1 MDAKRL
7 EIARLFNRFA
17 FGPRPGEFA
26 AALKSGP
33 ANFKNSLL
41 NPPVVDAGAPKEP
54 VLADLGPR
62 PAPKSA
68 DSEQF
73 SQALRAQKNEL
84 TLWWLDQ
91 MVLTQKPL
99 QERMVWFWHGHWA
112 TSIGK
117 VNYALPMLTQN
128 QTFRKFALGNFN
140 DFSQAMLL
148 DGALQVWLDGNEN
161 TLKAPNE
168 NLARE
173 VMELFV
179 LGVNRYTEKDVK
191 ELARALTGYQVPRST
206 GVVTLNQKRRD
217 TGAVT
222 ILGKTAVMGGPEAIS
237 HLVDQAD
244 CQRFLAERIW
254 YRFISSTQPLPKDHP
269 LINALA
275 GKDLTQGLTTL
286 LNGKDLAN
294 TKYSTVKSP
303 VEWFVAV
310 CKALELTPSQLN
322 SFSKLNGYLDKLAQ
336 IPFSPPNV
344 GGWPT
349 DEAWL
354 SSASAQ
360 FRIAFADWLVKQA
373 NLSAIQAIA
382 PGNRI
387 SHLADL
393 LAVPEWTARTSI
405 ALGDLRNNLPRL
417 VALAICS
424 PEYVVSQ

>member
-1 MDAKRL
+1 
-7 EIARLFNRFA
+7 
-17 FGPRPGEFA
+17 
-26 AALKSGP
+26 
-33 ANFKNSLL
+33 
-41 NPPVVDAGAPKEP
+41 
-54 VLADLGPR
+54 
-62 PAPKSA
+62 
-68 DSEQF
+68 
-73 SQALRAQKNEL
+73 
-84 TLWWLDQ
+84 
-91 MVLTQKPL
+91 
-99 QERMVWFWHGHWA
+99 
-112 TSIGK
+112 
-117 VNYALPMLTQN
+117 MLTQN

-222 ILGKTAVMGGPEAIS
+222 ILGKTAVMTGPEAIN
-237 HLVDQAD
+237 HLVNQAD
-244 CQRFLAERIW
+244 CPRFLAERIW
-254 YRFISSTQPLPKDHP
+254 YRFISSNQSLPKDHP
-269 LINALA
+269 MINALA
-275 GKDLTQGLTTL
+275 GRDIQQGLTVL
-286 LNGKDLAN
+286 LNGKDLTN
-294 TKYSTVKSP
+294 SKYSIVKSP

-310 CKALELTPSQLN
+310 CKALELTPSKLN
-322 SFSKLNGYLDKLAQ
+322 SFAKLNGYFDKLAQ

-360 FRIAFADWLVKQA
+360 FRIVFADWLVKQA
-373 NLSAIQAIA
+373 DLSALEAIA
-382 PGNRI
+382 PNNRVAY
-387 SHLADL
+387 LADL
-393 LAVPEWTARTSI
+393 LAVPEWTSRTAV
-405 ALGDLRNNLPRL
+405 ALGDLQKVPARL
-417 VALAICS
+417 LSLAICS

>member
-7 EIARLFNRFA
+7 EISRLFNRFA

-26 AALKSGP
+26 EALKVGP
-33 ANFKNSLL
+33 AAFKKSLL
-41 NPPVVDAGAPKEP
+41 NPPAIDLGAPKEP
-54 VLADLGPR
+54 VFADLGPR

-68 DSEQF
+68 DSAEF
-73 SQALRAQKNEL
+73 SQALGAQKKEL

-91 MVLTQKPL
+91 MVLTEKPL

-117 VNYALPMLTQN
+117 VNYALPMMTQN

-222 ILGKTAVMGGPEAIS
+222 ILGKTAVMTGPEAMN
-237 HLVDQAD
+237 HLVNQAD
-244 CQRFLAERIW
+244 CPRFLAERIW
-254 YRFISSTQPLPKDHP
+254 YRFISSNQSLPKDHP
-269 LINALA
+269 LIKALA
-275 GKDLTQGLTTL
+275 GRDIQQGLTVL
-286 LNGKDLAN
+286 LNGKDLTN
-294 TKYSTVKSP
+294 SKYSIVKSP

-310 CKALELTPSQLN
+310 CKALELTPSKMN
-322 SFSKLNGYLDKLAQ
+322 SFAKLNGYLDKLSQ

-360 FRIAFADWLVKQA
+360 FRIVFADWLVKQA
-373 NLSAIQAIA
+373 DLSALEAIA
-382 PGNRI
+382 PDKRVAY
-387 SHLADL
+387 LADL
-393 LAVPEWTARTSI
+393 LAVPEWTSRTAV
-405 ALGDLRNNLPRL
+405 ALGDLQKVPARL
-417 VALAICS
+417 LSLAICS

>member
-7 EIARLFNRFA
+7 EISRLINRFA
-17 FGPRPGEFA
+17 LGPRPGEFA
-26 AALKSGP
+26 AALKVGS
-33 ANFKNSLL
+33 ASYKSSLL
-41 NPPVVDAGAPKEP
+41 NAPAFDSGAPKEP
-54 VLADLGPR
+54 VFSDLGPR

-68 DSEQF
+68 NSAQF
-73 SQALRAQKNEL
+73 SQDLRAQSKEL

-91 MVLTQKPL
+91 MVLTNKPL

-128 QTFRKFALGNFN
+128 QTFRKHALGNFK
-140 DFSQAMLL
+140 DLSQAMLV

-217 TGAVT
+217 TGAVS
-222 ILGKTAVMGGPEAIS
+222 ILGKTATMSGPEAIN

-244 CQRFLAERIW
+244 CPRFLAERIW
-254 YRFISSTQPLPKDHP
+254 YRFISSTEAMPKDHP
-269 LINALA
+269 LISALA
-275 GKDLTQGLTTL
+275 GKDIQQGLTAL
-286 LNGKDLAN
+286 LNGKDLTNA
-294 TKYSTVKSP
+294 KYSIVKAP

-310 CKALELTPSQLN
+310 CKALELTPSKLN
-322 SFSKLNGYLDKLAQ
+322 SFAKLNGYLDKLAQ

-360 FRIAFADWLVKQA
+360 FRISFADWLVKQA
-373 NLSAIQAIA
+373 DLSAIEAIA
-382 PGNRI
+382 PEKRVAY
-387 SHLADL
+387 LADL
-393 LAVPEWTARTSI
+393 LAVPEWTARTSM
-405 ALGDLRNNLPRL
+405 ALGDLQRTVPRL
-417 VALAICS
+417 VSLAICS

>member
-7 EIARLFNRFA
+7 EISRLFNRFA

-26 AALKSGP
+26 EALKVGP
-33 ANFKNSLL
+33 AAFKKSIL
-41 NPPVVDAGAPKEP
+41 NPPAIDLGAPKEP
-54 VLADLGPR
+54 VFADLGPR

-68 DSEQF
+68 DSAEF
-73 SQALRAQKNEL
+73 SQALGAQKKEL

-128 QTFRKFALGNFN
+128 QTFRKYALGNFN
-140 DFSQAMLL
+140 DLSQAMLL

-222 ILGKTAVMGGPEAIS
+222 ILGKTAVMTGPEAMN
-237 HLVDQAD
+237 HLVNQAD
-244 CQRFLAERIW
+244 CPRFLAERIW
-254 YRFISSTQPLPKDHP
+254 YRFISSNQSLPKDHP
-269 LINALA
+269 LIKALA
-275 GKDLTQGLTTL
+275 GRDIQQGLTVL
-286 LNGKDLAN
+286 LNGKDLTN
-294 TKYSTVKSP
+294 SKYSIVKSP

-310 CKALELTPSQLN
+310 CKALELTPSKMN
-322 SFSKLNGYLDKLAQ
+322 SFAKLNGYLDKLSQ

-354 SSASAQ
+354 SPASAQ
-360 FRIAFADWLVKQA
+360 FRIVFADWLVKQA
-373 NLSAIQAIA
+373 DLSALEAIA
-382 PGNRI
+382 PDKRVAY
-387 SHLADL
+387 LADL
-393 LAVPEWTARTSI
+393 LAVPEWTSRTAV
-405 ALGDLRNNLPRL
+405 ALGDLQKVPARL
-417 VALAICS
+417 LSLAICS

>member
-7 EIARLFNRFA
+7 EISRLFNRFA

-26 AALKSGP
+26 EALKVGP
-33 ANFKNSLL
+33 AAFKKSIL
-41 NPPVVDAGAPKEP
+41 NPPAIDLGAPKEP
-54 VLADLGPR
+54 VFADLGPR

-68 DSEQF
+68 ESAEF
-73 SQALRAQKNEL
+73 SQALGAQKKEL

-91 MVLTQKPL
+91 MVLTEKPL

-222 ILGKTAVMGGPEAIS
+222 ILGKTAVMTGPEAIN
-237 HLVDQAD
+237 HLVNQAD
-244 CQRFLAERIW
+244 CPRFLAERIW
-254 YRFISSTQPLPKDHP
+254 YRFISSNQSLPKDHP
-269 LINALA
+269 MINALA
-275 GKDLTQGLTTL
+275 GRDIQQGLTVL
-286 LNGKDLAN
+286 LNGKDLTN
-294 TKYSTVKSP
+294 SKYSIVKSP

-310 CKALELTPSQLN
+310 CKALELTPSKLN
-322 SFSKLNGYLDKLAQ
+322 SFAKLNGYLDKLSQ

-360 FRIAFADWLVKQA
+360 FRIVFADWLVKQA
-373 NLSAIQAIA
+373 DLSALEAIA
-382 PGNRI
+382 PDKRVAY
-387 SHLADL
+387 LADL
-393 LAVPEWTARTSI
+393 LAVPEWTSRTTV
-405 ALGDLRNNLPRL
+405 ALGDLQKIPARL
-417 VALAICS
+417 LSLAICS

>member
-7 EIARLFNRFA
+7 EISRLFNRFA

-26 AALKSGP
+26 EALKVGP
-33 ANFKNSLL
+33 AAFKKSIL
-41 NPPVVDAGAPKEP
+41 NPPAIDSGAPKEP
-54 VLADLGPR
+54 VFADLGPR

-68 DSEQF
+68 DSAQF
-73 SQALRAQKNEL
+73 SQALGAQKKEL

-91 MVLTQKPL
+91 MVLTEKPL

-222 ILGKTAVMGGPEAIS
+222 ILGKTAVMTGPEAIN
-237 HLVDQAD
+237 HLVNQAD
-244 CQRFLAERIW
+244 CPRFLAERIW
-254 YRFISSTQPLPKDHP
+254 YRFISSNQSLPKDHP
-269 LINALA
+269 LIKALA
-275 GKDLTQGLTTL
+275 GRDIQQGLTVL
-286 LNGKDLAN
+286 LNGKDLTN
-294 TKYSTVKSP
+294 SKYSIVKSP

-310 CKALELTPSQLN
+310 CKALELTPSKMN
-322 SFSKLNGYLDKLAQ
+322 SFAKLNGYLDKLSQ

-360 FRIAFADWLVKQA
+360 FRIVFADWLVKQA
-373 NLSAIQAIA
+373 DLSALEAIA
-382 PGNRI
+382 PDKRVAY
-387 SHLADL
+387 LADL
-393 LAVPEWTARTSI
+393 LAVPEWTSRTAV
-405 ALGDLRNNLPRL
+405 ALGDLQKIPARL
-417 VALAICS
+417 LSLAICS

>member
-1 MDAKRL
+1 MDVKRL
-7 EIARLFNRFA
+7 EISRLFNRFA

-26 AALKSGP
+26 EALEVGP
-33 ANFKNSLL
+33 AAFKKSIL
-41 NPPVVDAGAPKEP
+41 NPPAIDLGAPKEP
-54 VLADLGPR
+54 VFADLGPR

-68 DSEQF
+68 DSAEF
-73 SQALRAQKNEL
+73 SQALGAQKKEL

-222 ILGKTAVMGGPEAIS
+222 ILGKTAVMTGPEAIN
-237 HLVDQAD
+237 HLVNQAD
-244 CQRFLAERIW
+244 CPRFLAERIW
-254 YRFISSTQPLPKDHP
+254 YRFISSNQSLPKDHP
-269 LINALA
+269 MINALA
-275 GKDLTQGLTTL
+275 GRDIQQGLTVL
-286 LNGKDLAN
+286 LNGKDLTN
-294 TKYSTVKSP
+294 SKYSIVKSP

-310 CKALELTPSQLN
+310 CKALELTPSKLN
-322 SFSKLNGYLDKLAQ
+322 SFAKLNGYLDKLSQ

-360 FRIAFADWLVKQA
+360 FRIVFADWLVKQA
-373 NLSAIQAIA
+373 DLSALEAIA
-382 PGNRI
+382 PDKRVAY
-387 SHLADL
+387 LADL
-393 LAVPEWTARTSI
+393 LAVPEWTSRTAV
-405 ALGDLRNNLPRL
+405 ALGDLQKVPARL
-417 VALAICS
+417 LSLAICS

>member
-7 EIARLFNRFA
+7 EISRLFNRFA

-26 AALKSGP
+26 EALKVGP
-33 ANFKNSLL
+33 AAFKKSIL
-41 NPPVVDAGAPKEP
+41 NPPAIDLGAPKEP
-54 VLADLGPR
+54 VFADLGPR

-68 DSEQF
+68 DSAEF
-73 SQALRAQKNEL
+73 SQALGAQKKEL

-91 MVLTQKPL
+91 MVLTEKPL

-128 QTFRKFALGNFN
+128 QTFRKYALGNFN

-222 ILGKTAVMGGPEAIS
+222 ILGKTAVMTGPEAIN
-237 HLVDQAD
+237 HLVNQAD
-244 CQRFLAERIW
+244 CPRFLADRIW
-254 YRFISSTQPLPKDHP
+254 YRFISSNQSLPKDHP
-269 LINALA
+269 MINALA
-275 GKDLTQGLTTL
+275 GRDIQQGLTVL
-286 LNGKDLAN
+286 LNGKDLTN
-294 TKYSTVKSP
+294 SKYSIVKSP

-310 CKALELTPSQLN
+310 CKALELTPSKLN
-322 SFSKLNGYLDKLAQ
+322 SFAKLNGYLDKLSQ

-360 FRIAFADWLVKQA
+360 FRIVFADWLVKQA
-373 NLSAIQAIA
+373 DLSALEAIA
-382 PGNRI
+382 PDKRVAY
-387 SHLADL
+387 LADL
-393 LAVPEWTARTSI
+393 LAVPEWTSRTTV
-405 ALGDLRNNLPRL
+405 ALGDLQKIPARL
-417 VALAICS
+417 LSLAICS

>member
-7 EIARLFNRFA
+7 EISRLFNRFA

-26 AALKSGP
+26 EALKVGP
-33 ANFKNSLL
+33 AIFKKSIL
-41 NPPVVDAGAPKEP
+41 NPPAIDLGAPKEP
-54 VLADLGPR
+54 VFADLGPR

-68 DSEQF
+68 DSAEF
-73 SQALRAQKNEL
+73 SQALGAQKKEL

-117 VNYALPMLTQN
+117 VNYALPMMTQN

-140 DFSQAMLL
+140 DFSKAMLL

-179 LGVNRYTEKDVK
+179 LGVNRYTEKDVI

-222 ILGKTAVMGGPEAIS
+222 ILGKTAVMTGPEAID
-237 HLVDQAD
+237 HLVNQAD
-244 CQRFLAERIW
+244 CPRFLAERIW
-254 YRFISSTQPLPKDHP
+254 YRFISSTESLPKDHP
-269 LINALA
+269 MINALA
-275 GKDLTQGLTTL
+275 GRDIQQGLTVL
-286 LNGKDLAN
+286 LNGKDLTN
-294 TKYSTVKSP
+294 SNYSIVKSP

-310 CKALELTPSQLN
+310 SKALELIPSKVN
-322 SFSKLNGYLDKLAQ
+322 SFA
-336 IPFSPPNV
+336 
-344 GGWPT
+344 
-349 DEAWL
+349 
-354 SSASAQ
+354 
-360 FRIAFADWLVKQA
+360 
-373 NLSAIQAIA
+373 
-382 PGNRI
+382 
-387 SHLADL
+387 
-393 LAVPEWTARTSI
+393 
-405 ALGDLRNNLPRL
+405 
-417 VALAICS
+417 
-424 PEYVVSQ
+424 

>member
-54 VLADLGPR
+54 VLTDLGPR

-128 QTFRKFALGNFN
+128 QTFRKHALGNFK
-140 DFSQAMLL
+140 DLSQAMLL

-275 GKDLTQGLTTL
+275 GKDITQGLTTL

-294 TKYSTVKSP
+294 SKYSTVKSP

-387 SHLADL
+387 SYLADL

>member
-7 EIARLFNRFA
+7 EISRLFNRFA

-26 AALKSGP
+26 EALKVGP
-33 ANFKNSLL
+33 AAFKKSIL
-41 NPPVVDAGAPKEP
+41 NPPAIDLGAPKEP
-54 VLADLGPR
+54 VFADLGPR

-68 DSEQF
+68 DSAEF
-73 SQALRAQKNEL
+73 SQALGAQKKEL

-91 MVLTQKPL
+91 MVLTEKPL

-128 QTFRKFALGNFN
+128 QTFRKYALGNFN
-140 DFSQAMLL
+140 DLSQAMLM

-222 ILGKTAVMGGPEAIS
+222 ILGKTAVMTGPEAMN
-237 HLVDQAD
+237 HLVNQAD
-244 CQRFLAERIW
+244 CPRFLAERIW
-254 YRFISSTQPLPKDHP
+254 YRFISSNQSLPKDHP
-269 LINALA
+269 LIKALA
-275 GKDLTQGLTTL
+275 GRDIQQGLTVL
-286 LNGKDLAN
+286 LNGKDLTN
-294 TKYSTVKSP
+294 SKYSIVKSP

-310 CKALELTPSQLN
+310 CKALELTPSKMN
-322 SFSKLNGYLDKLAQ
+322 SFAKLNGYLDKLSQ

-360 FRIAFADWLVKQA
+360 FRIVFADWLVKQA
-373 NLSAIQAIA
+373 DLSALEAIA
-382 PGNRI
+382 PDKRVAY
-387 SHLADL
+387 LADL
-393 LAVPEWTARTSI
+393 LAVPEWTSRTAV
-405 ALGDLRNNLPRL
+405 ALGDLQKVPARL
-417 VALAICS
+417 LSLAICS

>member
-7 EIARLFNRFA
+7 EISRLINRFA
-17 FGPRPGEFA
+17 LGPRPGEFT
-26 AALKSGP
+26 AALKVGSTSY
-33 ANFKNSLL
+33 KSSLL
-41 NPPVVDAGAPKEP
+41 NAPAFDSGAPKEP
-54 VLADLGPR
+54 VFSDLGPR

-68 DSEQF
+68 DSAQF
-73 SQALRAQKNEL
+73 SQDLGAQKKEL
-84 TLWWLDQ
+84 TIWWLDQ
-91 MVLTQKPL
+91 MVLTNKPL

-128 QTFRKFALGNFN
+128 QTFRKHALGNFEEL
-140 DFSQAMLL
+140 SQAMLL

-191 ELARALTGYQVPRST
+191 ELARALTGYQVPRSN

-217 TGAVT
+217 TGAVS
-222 ILGKTAVMGGPEAIS
+222 ILGKTAVMSGPEAIN

-244 CQRFLAERIW
+244 CARFLAERIW
-254 YRFISSTQPLPKDHP
+254 YRFISSTEAMPKDHP
-269 LINALA
+269 LISALA
-275 GKDLTQGLTTL
+275 GKDIQQGLTTL
-286 LNGKDLAN
+286 LNGKDLTNA
-294 TKYSTVKSP
+294 KYSIVKAP

-310 CKALELTPSQLN
+310 CKALELTPSKLN
-322 SFSKLNGYLDKLAQ
+322 SFAKLNGYLDKLAQ

-360 FRIAFADWLVKQA
+360 FRISFADWLVKQA
-373 NLSAIQAIA
+373 DLSAIEAIA
-382 PGNRI
+382 PEKRVAY
-387 SHLADL
+387 LADL
-393 LAVPEWTARTSI
+393 LAVPEWTARTSM
-405 ALGDLRNNLPRL
+405 ALGDLQKTVPRL
-417 VALAICS
+417 VSLAICS

>member
-7 EIARLFNRFA
+7 EISRLFNRFA

-26 AALKSGP
+26 EALKVGP
-33 ANFKNSLL
+33 AGFKKSIL
-41 NPPVVDAGAPKEP
+41 NPPAIDLGAPKEP
-54 VLADLGPR
+54 VFADLGPR

-68 DSEQF
+68 DSAQF
-73 SQALRAQKNEL
+73 SQDLRAQSKEL

-117 VNYALPMLTQN
+117 VNYALPMMTQN
-128 QTFRKFALGNFN
+128 QTFRKYALGNFN

-222 ILGKTAVMGGPEAIS
+222 ILGKTAMMTGPEAIN
-237 HLVDQAD
+237 HLVNQAD
-244 CQRFLAERIW
+244 CPRFLAERIW
-254 YRFISSTQPLPKDHP
+254 YRFISSTESLPKDHP
-269 LINALA
+269 LIKALA
-275 GKDLTQGLTTL
+275 GRDIQQGLTVL
-286 LNGKDLAN
+286 LNGKDLTN
-294 TKYSTVKSP
+294 SKYSIVKSP

-310 CKALELTPSQLN
+310 CKALELTPSKMN
-322 SFSKLNGYLDKLAQ
+322 SFAKLNGYLDKLSQ

-360 FRIAFADWLVKQA
+360 FRIVFADWLVKQA
-373 NLSAIQAIA
+373 DLSALEAIA
-382 PGNRI
+382 PDKRVAY
-387 SHLADL
+387 LADL
-393 LAVPEWTARTSI
+393 LAVPEWTSRTTV
-405 ALGDLRNNLPRL
+405 ALGDLQKIPARL
-417 VALAICS
+417 LSLAICS

>member
-26 AALKSGP
+26 AALKVGP
-33 ANFKNSLL
+33 ANFKVSLL
-41 NPPVVDAGAPKEP
+41 NPPIVDAGAPKEP
-54 VLADLGPR
+54 VLADLGQR
-62 PAPKSA
+62 PDPKSV
-68 DSEQF
+68 DSAQF
-73 SQALRAQKNEL
+73 SKSLRSQSNEL
-84 TLWWLDQ
+84 TTWWLDQ

-117 VNYALPMLTQN
+117 VNYALPMLKQN
-128 QTFRKFALGNFN
+128 QTFRKHALGNFK
-140 DFSQAMLL
+140 DLSQAMLV

-179 LGVNRYTEKDVK
+179 LGVGRYTEKDVK

-222 ILGKTAVMGGPEAIS
+222 ILGKTAVMSGPEAIS

-254 YRFISSTQPLPKDHP
+254 YRFISSTEPLPKDHP

-275 GKDLTQGLTTL
+275 GKDITQGLTTL

-294 TKYSTVKSP
+294 SKYSTVKSP

-373 NLSAIQAIA
+373 NLSTIQAIT

-387 SHLADL
+387 SYLADL

>member
-1 MDAKRL
+1 
-7 EIARLFNRFA
+7 
-17 FGPRPGEFA
+17 
-26 AALKSGP
+26 
-33 ANFKNSLL
+33 
-41 NPPVVDAGAPKEP
+41 
-54 VLADLGPR
+54 
-62 PAPKSA
+62 
-68 DSEQF
+68 
-73 SQALRAQKNEL
+73 
-84 TLWWLDQ
+84 
-91 MVLTQKPL
+91 
-99 QERMVWFWHGHWA
+99 MVWFWHGHWA

-222 ILGKTAVMGGPEAIS
+222 ILGKTAVMTGPEAMN
-237 HLVDQAD
+237 HLVNQAD
-244 CQRFLAERIW
+244 CPRFLAERIW
-254 YRFISSTQPLPKDHP
+254 YRFISSNQSLPKDHP
-269 LINALA
+269 LIKALA
-275 GKDLTQGLTTL
+275 GRDIQQGLTVL
-286 LNGKDLAN
+286 LNGKDLTN
-294 TKYSTVKSP
+294 SKYSIVKSP

-310 CKALELTPSQLN
+310 CKALELTPSKMN
-322 SFSKLNGYLDKLAQ
+322 SFAKLNGYLDKLSQ

-360 FRIAFADWLVKQA
+360 FRIVFADWLVKQA
-373 NLSAIQAIA
+373 DLSALEAIA
-382 PGNRI
+382 PDRRVAY
-387 SHLADL
+387 LADL
-393 LAVPEWTARTSI
+393 LAVPEWTSRTAV
-405 ALGDLRNNLPRL
+405 ALGDLQKVPARL
-417 VALAICS
+417 LSLAICS

>member
-7 EIARLFNRFA
+7 EISRLFNRFA

-26 AALKSGP
+26 EALKVGP
-33 ANFKNSLL
+33 AAFKKSIL
-41 NPPVVDAGAPKEP
+41 NPPAIDLGAPKEP
-54 VLADLGPR
+54 VFADLGPR

-68 DSEQF
+68 DSAEF
-73 SQALRAQKNEL
+73 SQALGAQKKEL

-128 QTFRKFALGNFN
+128 QTFRKYALGNFN

-222 ILGKTAVMGGPEAIS
+222 ILGKTAVMTGPEAIN
-237 HLVDQAD
+237 HLVNQAD
-244 CQRFLAERIW
+244 CPRFLAERIW
-254 YRFISSTQPLPKDHP
+254 YRFISSNQSLPKDHP
-269 LINALA
+269 LIKALA
-275 GKDLTQGLTTL
+275 GRDIQQGLTVL
-286 LNGKDLAN
+286 LNGKDLTN
-294 TKYSTVKSP
+294 SKYSIVKSP

-310 CKALELTPSQLN
+310 CKALELTPSKMN
-322 SFSKLNGYLDKLAQ
+322 SFAKLNGYLDKLSQ

-360 FRIAFADWLVKQA
+360 FRIVFADWLVKQA
-373 NLSAIQAIA
+373 DLSALEAIA
-382 PGNRI
+382 PDKRVAY
-387 SHLADL
+387 LADL
-393 LAVPEWTARTSI
+393 LAVPEWTSRTAV
-405 ALGDLRNNLPRL
+405 ALGDLQKVPARL
-417 VALAICS
+417 LSLAICS

>member
-7 EIARLFNRFA
+7 EISRLFNRFA
-17 FGPRPGEFA
+17 FGPRPGEFV
-26 AALKSGP
+26 AALNAGP
-33 ANFKNSLL
+33 ANYKNSLL
-41 NPPVVDAGAPKEP
+41 NPPSVDSGAPKEP
-54 VLADLGPR
+54 VFADLGQR
-62 PAPKSA
+62 PAPKSQ

-73 SQALRAQKNEL
+73 SQALGAQKKEL

-128 QTFRKFALGNFN
+128 QTFRKYALGNFK
-140 DFSQAMLL
+140 DLSQAMLL

-222 ILGKTAVMGGPEAIS
+222 ILGKTAVMTGPEAMN
-237 HLVDQAD
+237 HLVNQAD
-244 CQRFLAERIW
+244 CPRFLAERIW
-254 YRFISSTQPLPKDHP
+254 YRFISSNQSLPKDHP
-269 LINALA
+269 LIKALA
-275 GKDLTQGLTTL
+275 GRDIQQGLTVL
-286 LNGKDLAN
+286 LNGKDLTN
-294 TKYSTVKSP
+294 SKYSIVKSP

-310 CKALELTPSQLN
+310 CKALELTPSKMN
-322 SFSKLNGYLDKLAQ
+322 SFAKLNGYLDKLSQ

-360 FRIAFADWLVKQA
+360 FRIVFADWLVKQA
-373 NLSAIQAIA
+373 DLSALEAIA
-382 PGNRI
+382 PDKRVAY
-387 SHLADL
+387 LADL
-393 LAVPEWTARTSI
+393 LAVPEWTARTSV
-405 ALGDLRNNLPRL
+405 ALGDLQKNLPRL

>member
-7 EIARLFNRFA
+7 EISRLINRFA
-17 FGPRPGEFA
+17 LGPRPGEFA
-26 AALKSGP
+26 AALKVGS
-33 ANFKNSLL
+33 ASYKSSLL
-41 NPPVVDAGAPKEP
+41 NAPAIDSGAPKEP
-54 VLADLGPR
+54 VFSDLGPR

-68 DSEQF
+68 NSAQF
-73 SQALRAQKNEL
+73 SQDLRAQSKEL

-91 MVLTQKPL
+91 MVLTNKPL

-128 QTFRKFALGNFN
+128 QTFRKHALGNFK
-140 DFSQAMLL
+140 DLSQAMLV

-217 TGAVT
+217 TGAVS
-222 ILGKTAVMGGPEAIS
+222 ILGKTATMSGPEAIN

-244 CQRFLAERIW
+244 CPRFLAERIW
-254 YRFISSTQPLPKDHP
+254 YRFISSTEAMPKDHP
-269 LINALA
+269 LISALA
-275 GKDLTQGLTTL
+275 GKDIQQGLTAL
-286 LNGKDLAN
+286 LNGKDLTNA
-294 TKYSTVKSP
+294 KYSIVKAP

-310 CKALELTPSQLN
+310 CKALELTPSKLN
-322 SFSKLNGYLDKLAQ
+322 SFAKLNGYLDKLAQ

-360 FRIAFADWLVKQA
+360 FRISFADWLVKQA
-373 NLSAIQAIA
+373 DLSAIEATA
-382 PGNRI
+382 PEKRVAY
-387 SHLADL
+387 LADL
-393 LAVPEWTARTSI
+393 LAVPEWTARTSM
-405 ALGDLRNNLPRL
+405 ALGDLQRTVPRL
-417 VALAICS
+417 VSLAICS

>member
-7 EIARLFNRFA
+7 EISRLFNRFA

-26 AALKSGP
+26 EALKVGP
-33 ANFKNSLL
+33 AAFKKSIL
-41 NPPVVDAGAPKEP
+41 NPPAIDLGAPKEP
-54 VLADLGPR
+54 VFADLGPR

-68 DSEQF
+68 DSAEF
-73 SQALRAQKNEL
+73 SQALGAQKKEL

-222 ILGKTAVMGGPEAIS
+222 ILGKTAVMTGPEAIS
-237 HLVDQAD
+237 HLVNQAD
-244 CQRFLAERIW
+244 CPRFLAERIW
-254 YRFISSTQPLPKDHP
+254 YRFISSNQSLPKDHP
-269 LINALA
+269 MINALA
-275 GKDLTQGLTTL
+275 GRDIQQGLTVL
-286 LNGKDLAN
+286 LNGKDLTN
-294 TKYSTVKSP
+294 SKYSIVKSP

-310 CKALELTPSQLN
+310 CKALELTPSKLN
-322 SFSKLNGYLDKLAQ
+322 SFAKLNGYLDKLSQ

-360 FRIAFADWLVKQA
+360 FRIVFADWLVKQA
-373 NLSAIQAIA
+373 DLSALEAIA
-382 PGNRI
+382 PDKRVAY
-387 SHLADL
+387 LADL
-393 LAVPEWTARTSI
+393 LAVPEWTSRTTV
-405 ALGDLRNNLPRL
+405 ALGDLQKIPARL
-417 VALAICS
+417 LSLAICS

>member
-7 EIARLFNRFA
+7 EISRLINRFA
-17 FGPRPGEFA
+17 LGPRPGEFA
-26 AALKSGP
+26 AALKVGS
-33 ANFKNSLL
+33 ASYKSSLL
-41 NPPVVDAGAPKEP
+41 NAPAIDSGAPKEP
-54 VLADLGPR
+54 IFADLGPR
-62 PAPKSA
+62 PDPKSQN
-68 DSEQF
+68 SVQF
-73 SQALRAQKNEL
+73 SQALSAQKKEL
-84 TLWWLDQ
+84 TIWWLDQ
-91 MVLTQKPL
+91 MVLTNKPL

-117 VNYALPMLTQN
+117 VNYALPMLMQN
-128 QTFRKFALGNFN
+128 QTFRKHALGNFK
-140 DFSQAMLL
+140 DLSQAMLI

-217 TGAVT
+217 TGAVS
-222 ILGKTAVMGGPEAIS
+222 ILGKTATMSGPEAIN

-244 CQRFLAERIW
+244 CPRFLAERIW
-254 YRFISSTQPLPKDHP
+254 YRFISSTESLPEDHP
-269 LINALA
+269 LISALA
-275 GKDLTQGLTTL
+275 GKDIQQGLTAL
-286 LNGKDLAN
+286 LNGKDLTNA
-294 TKYSTVKSP
+294 KYSIVKAP

-310 CKALELTPSQLN
+310 CKALELTPSKLN
-322 SFSKLNGYLDKLAQ
+322 SFAKLNGYLDKLAQ

-360 FRIAFADWLVKQA
+360 FRISFADWLVKQA
-373 NLSAIQAIA
+373 DLSAIEAIA
-382 PGNRI
+382 PEKRVAY
-387 SHLADL
+387 LADL
-393 LAVPEWTARTSI
+393 LAVPEWTARTSM
-405 ALGDLRNNLPRL
+405 ALGDLQKTVPRL
-417 VALAICS
+417 VSLAICS

>member
-7 EIARLFNRFA
+7 EISRLFNRFA

-26 AALKSGP
+26 EALKVGP
-33 ANFKNSLL
+33 AAFKKSIL
-41 NPPVVDAGAPKEP
+41 NPPAIDLGAPKEP
-54 VLADLGPR
+54 VFADLGPR

-68 DSEQF
+68 DSAEF
-73 SQALRAQKNEL
+73 SQALGAQKKEL

-222 ILGKTAVMGGPEAIS
+222 ILGKTAVMTGPEAIN
-237 HLVDQAD
+237 HLVNQAD
-244 CQRFLAERIW
+244 CPRFLAERIW
-254 YRFISSTQPLPKDHP
+254 YRFISSNQSLPKDHP
-269 LINALA
+269 LIKALA
-275 GKDLTQGLTTL
+275 GRDIQQGLTVL
-286 LNGKDLAN
+286 LNGKDLTN
-294 TKYSTVKSP
+294 SKYSIVKSP

-310 CKALELTPSQLN
+310 CKALELTPSKMN
-322 SFSKLNGYLDKLAQ
+322 SFAKLNGYLDKLSQ

-360 FRIAFADWLVKQA
+360 FRIVFADWLVKQA
-373 NLSAIQAIA
+373 DLSALEAIA
-382 PGNRI
+382 PDKRVAY
-387 SHLADL
+387 LADL
-393 LAVPEWTARTSI
+393 LAVPEWTSRTAV
-405 ALGDLRNNLPRL
+405 ALGDLQKVPARL
-417 VALAICS
+417 LSLAICS

>member
-7 EIARLFNRFA
+7 EISRLFNRFA

-26 AALKSGP
+26 EALKVGP
-33 ANFKNSLL
+33 AAFKKSIL
-41 NPPVVDAGAPKEP
+41 NPPAIDLGAPKEP
-54 VLADLGPR
+54 VFADLGPR

-68 DSEQF
+68 DSAEF
-73 SQALRAQKNEL
+73 SQALGAQKKEL

-91 MVLTQKPL
+91 MVLTEKPL

-222 ILGKTAVMGGPEAIS
+222 ILGKTAVMTGPEAIN
-237 HLVDQAD
+237 HLVNQAD
-244 CQRFLAERIW
+244 CPRFLAERIW
-254 YRFISSTQPLPKDHP
+254 YRFISSNQSLPKDHP
-269 LINALA
+269 MINALA
-275 GKDLTQGLTTL
+275 GRDIQQGLTVL
-286 LNGKDLAN
+286 LNGKDLTN
-294 TKYSTVKSP
+294 SKYSIVKSP

-310 CKALELTPSQLN
+310 CKALELTPSKLN
-322 SFSKLNGYLDKLAQ
+322 SFAKLNGYLDKLSQ

-360 FRIAFADWLVKQA
+360 FRIVFADWLVKQA
-373 NLSAIQAIA
+373 DLSALEAIA
-382 PGNRI
+382 PDKRVAY
-387 SHLADL
+387 LADL
-393 LAVPEWTARTSI
+393 LAVPEWTSRTAV
-405 ALGDLRNNLPRL
+405 ALGDLQKVPARL
-417 VALAICS
+417 LSLAICS

>member
-7 EIARLFNRFA
+7 EISRLFNRFA

-26 AALKSGP
+26 AALKVGP
-33 ANFKNSLL
+33 AKLKVSLL
-41 NPPVVDAGAPKEP
+41 NPPAVDAGAQPELM
-54 VLADLGPR
+54 LADLGKR
-62 PAPKSA
+62 PEPKT
-68 DSEQF
+68 SEAAEF
-73 SQALRAQKNEL
+73 SKLMRAQSKEM
-84 TLWWLDQ
+84 TAWWLDQ
-91 MVLTQKPL
+91 MVLTEKPL

-128 QTFRKFALGNFN
+128 QTFRKHAVGNFK
-140 DFSQAMLL
+140 DLSQEMLL

-179 LGVNRYTEKDVK
+179 LGVNRYTEKDVR

-222 ILGKTAVMGGPEAIS
+222 ILGKTAVMSGPEAMS
-237 HLVDQAD
+237 HLVDQTD
-244 CQRFLAERIW
+244 CPRFLAERIW
-254 YRFISSTQPLPKDHP
+254 YRFISSTTALPKDHAMVS
-269 LINALA
+269 ALA
-275 GKDLTQGLTTL
+275 GRDIQQGLAAL
-286 LNGKDLAN
+286 LNGKDLTNA
-294 TKYSTVKSP
+294 KYSIVKSP
-303 VEWFVAV
+303 VEWFVGV
-310 CKALELTPSQLN
+310 CKALELTPSKLD
-322 SFSKLNGYLDKLAQ
+322 SFTKLNGFFDKLAQ

-360 FRIAFADWLVKQA
+360 FRIVFAAWLVKQA
-373 NLSAIQAIA
+373 DLSAIEAIA
-382 PGNRI
+382 PEKRVAY
-387 SHLADL
+387 LADL
-393 LAVPEWTARTSI
+393 LAIPEWTARTSL
-405 ALGDLRNNLPRL
+405 ALGDLQKNLPRL

>member
-7 EIARLFNRFA
+7 EISRLFNRFA

-26 AALKSGP
+26 EALKVGP
-33 ANFKNSLL
+33 AAFKKSIL
-41 NPPVVDAGAPKEP
+41 NPPAIDLGAPKEP
-54 VLADLGPR
+54 VFADLGPR

-68 DSEQF
+68 DSAEF
-73 SQALRAQKNEL
+73 SQALGAQKKEL

-91 MVLTQKPL
+91 MVLTEKPL

-222 ILGKTAVMGGPEAIS
+222 ILGKTAVMTGPEAMN
-237 HLVDQAD
+237 HLVNQAD
-244 CQRFLAERIW
+244 CPRFLAERIW
-254 YRFISSTQPLPKDHP
+254 YRFISSNQSLPKDHP
-269 LINALA
+269 LIKALA
-275 GKDLTQGLTTL
+275 GRDIQQGLTVL
-286 LNGKDLAN
+286 LNGKDLTN
-294 TKYSTVKSP
+294 SKYSIVKSP

-310 CKALELTPSQLN
+310 CKALELTPSKMN
-322 SFSKLNGYLDKLAQ
+322 SFAKLNGYLDKLSQ

-360 FRIAFADWLVKQA
+360 FRIVFADWLVKQA
-373 NLSAIQAIA
+373 DLSALEAIA
-382 PGNRI
+382 PDKRVAY
-387 SHLADL
+387 LADL
-393 LAVPEWTARTSI
+393 LAVPEWTSRTAV
-405 ALGDLRNNLPRL
+405 ALGDLQKVPARL
-417 VALAICS
+417 LSLAICS

>member
-7 EIARLFNRFA
+7 EISRLINRFA

-26 AALKSGP
+26 AALKSG
-33 ANFKNSLL
+33 AATYKNSLL
-41 NPPVVDAGAPKEP
+41 SAPAIDSGAPQEP
-54 VLADLGPR
+54 VFADLGPR

-68 DSEQF
+68 DSAQF
-73 SQALRAQKNEL
+73 SQALGAQKKEL
-84 TLWWLDQ
+84 TIWWLDQ
-91 MVLTQKPL
+91 MVLTNKPL

-128 QTFRKFALGNFN
+128 QTFRKHALGNFK
-140 DFSQAMLL
+140 DLSQAMLV

-217 TGAVT
+217 TGAVS
-222 ILGKTAVMGGPEAIS
+222 ILGKTATMSGPEAMS

-244 CQRFLAERIW
+244 CPRFLAERIW
-254 YRFISSTQPLPKDHP
+254 YRFISSTESLPKDHP
-269 LINALA
+269 LISALG
-275 GKDLTQGLTTL
+275 GKDIQQGLTTL
-286 LNGKDLAN
+286 LNGKDLTNA
-294 TKYSTVKSP
+294 KYSIVKSP

-310 CKALELTPSQLN
+310 CKALELTPSKLN
-322 SFSKLNGYLDKLAQ
+322 SFAKLNGYLDKLSQ

-360 FRIAFADWLVKQA
+360 FRISFADWLVKQA
-373 NLSAIQAIA
+373 DLSAIEAIA
-382 PGNRI
+382 PEKRVAY
-387 SHLADL
+387 LADL
-393 LAVPEWTARTSI
+393 LAVPEWTARTSA
-405 ALGDLRNNLPRL
+405 ALGDLQKTIPRL

-424 PEYVVSQ
+424 PEYVVSR

>member
-7 EIARLFNRFA
+7 EISRLFNRFA

-26 AALKSGP
+26 AALKAGP
-33 ANFKNSLL
+33 ANYKSALL
-41 NPPVVDAGAPKEP
+41 NPPAVDSGAPEEP
-54 VLADLGPR
+54 VFADLGPR

-68 DSEQF
+68 DSAQF
-73 SQALRAQKNEL
+73 SQALGAQKKEL
-84 TLWWLDQ
+84 TIWWLDQ
-91 MVLTQKPL
+91 MVLTNKPL

-128 QTFRKFALGNFN
+128 QTFRKYALGNFK

-161 TLKAPNE
+161 TLKSPNE

-191 ELARALTGYQVPRST
+191 ELSRALTGYQVPRST

-222 ILGKTAVMGGPEAIS
+222 ILGKTAVMTGPEAMS
-237 HLVDQAD
+237 HLVDQAN
-244 CQRFLAERIW
+244 CPRFLAERIW
-254 YRFISSTQPLPKDHP
+254 YRFISSTEPLPKDHP
-269 LINALA
+269 LIKALA
-275 GKDLTQGLTTL
+275 GRDIQQGLTSL
-286 LNGKDLAN
+286 LNGKDLTN

-310 CKALELTPSQLN
+310 CKALELTPSKLS
-322 SFSKLNGYLDKLAQ
+322 SFGKLNGYLDKLSQ

-360 FRIAFADWLVKQA
+360 FRISFADWLVKQA
-373 NLSAIQAIA
+373 DLSSIQAIA
-382 PGNRI
+382 PEKRVAY
-387 SHLADL
+387 LADL
-393 LAVPEWTARTSI
+393 LAVPEWTARTSV
-405 ALGDLRNNLPRL
+405 ALDDLQKTLPRL

-424 PEYVVSQ
+424 PEYLVSQ

>member
-1 MDAKRL
+1 MDLKRL
-7 EIARLFNRFA
+7 EISRLYNRFA

-26 AALKSGP
+26 EGLKIGP
-33 ANFKNSLL
+33 AKLKASLL
-41 NPPVVDAGAPKEP
+41 NPPAVDKGAQPELI
-54 VLADLGPR
+54 LADIGQR
-62 PAPKSA
+62 PAPKTPEA
-68 DSEQF
+68 AEF
-73 SQALRAQKNEL
+73 SKLLGAQKKEL
-84 TLWWLDQ
+84 AIWWLDQ

-117 VNYALPMLTQN
+117 VNYALPMLKQN
-128 QTFRKFALGNFN
+128 QTFRKHALGNFR
-140 DFSQAMLL
+140 DFSQEMLL

-173 VMELFV
+173 MMELFV

-191 ELARALTGYQVPRST
+191 ELSRALTGYQVPRST
-206 GVVTLNQKRRD
+206 GVVTLNERRRD

-222 ILGKTAVMGGPEAIS
+222 ILGKTAVMTGPEAIA
-237 HLVDQAD
+237 HLVDQPN
-244 CQRFLAERIW
+244 CQKFLSERIW
-254 YRFISSTQPLPKDHP
+254 YRFISSTEPLPKTHP
-269 LINALA
+269 MVSALA
-275 GKDLTQGLTTL
+275 GKDIKKGLTAL

-294 TKYSTVKSP
+294 PKNSIVKAP

-310 CKALELTPSQLN
+310 CKALELTPSKLD
-322 SFSKLNGYLDKLAQ
+322 SYSKLNGFFDKLAQ

-360 FRIAFADWLVKQA
+360 FRIVFASWLVKQA
-373 NLSAIQAIA
+373 DLSSIEAIA
-382 PGNRI
+382 PDKRVAY
-387 SHLADL
+387 LADL
-393 LAVPEWTARTSI
+393 LAVPEWTARTSV
-405 ALGDLRNNLPRL
+405 ALDDLKKNLPRL

>member
-128 QTFRKFALGNFN
+128 QTFRKHALGNFK
-140 DFSQAMLL
+140 DLSQAMLL

-294 TKYSTVKSP
+294 SKYSTVKSP
-303 VEWFVAV
+303 IEWFVAV

-373 NLSAIQAIA
+373 NLSTIQAIT

-387 SHLADL
+387 SYLADL

>member
-7 EIARLFNRFA
+7 EISRLFNRFA

-26 AALKSGP
+26 AALKVGP
-33 ANFKNSLL
+33 AKLKVSLL
-41 NPPVVDAGAPKEP
+41 NPPAVDAGAQPELM
-54 VLADLGPR
+54 LADLGKR
-62 PAPKSA
+62 PEPKTPEA
-68 DSEQF
+68 AEF
-73 SQALRAQKNEL
+73 SKLMRAQSKEM
-84 TLWWLDQ
+84 TAWWLDQ
-91 MVLTQKPL
+91 MVLTEKPL

-128 QTFRKFALGNFN
+128 QTFRKHAVGNFK
-140 DFSQAMLL
+140 DLSQAMLL

-191 ELARALTGYQVPRST
+191 ELARVLTGYQVPRST

-222 ILGKTAVMGGPEAIS
+222 ILGKTAVMSGPEAIS

-244 CQRFLAERIW
+244 CQKFLAERIW
-254 YRFISSTQPLPKDHP
+254 YRFISSTTALPKDHAMVS
-269 LINALA
+269 ALA
-275 GKDLTQGLTTL
+275 GRDIQQGLAAL
-286 LNGKDLAN
+286 LNGKDLTN
-294 TKYSTVKSP
+294 TKYSIVRSP
-303 VEWFVAV
+303 VEWFVGV
-310 CKALELTPSQLN
+310 CKALELTPSKLD
-322 SFSKLNGYLDKLAQ
+322 SFTKLNGFFDKLAQ

-360 FRIAFADWLVKQA
+360 FRIVFAAWLVKQA
-373 NLSAIQAIA
+373 DLSTIEAIA
-382 PGNRI
+382 PEKRVAY
-387 SHLADL
+387 LADL
-393 LAVPEWTARTSI
+393 LAIPEWTARTSL
-405 ALGDLRNNLPRL
+405 ALGDLQKNLPRL